1 MANHTL
7 SMQNIDDDKPVALSV
22 KNIERDTFATDEEP
36 KNTAKGKVILMKG
49 YQMCTIFYLIK
60 HY

>member
-7 SMQNIDDDKPVALSV
+7 SMQNIDDDKPVALSI
-22 KNIERDTFATDEEP
+22 KNIERDTFSIDEEP
-36 KNTAKGKVILMKG
+36 KNTAKGKLILMKR
-49 YQMCTIFYLIK
+49 YPICTILIT

>member
-36 KNTAKGKVILMKG
+36 KNTAKGKM
-49 YQMCTIFYLIK
+49 TLIK
-60 HY
+60 CYPICPINIDS